1 MLRRIIAELFEQ
13 VTGGLAGPQPL
24 MPRPRGESLRPA
36 GERLRRWP
44 EPEEAERRE
53 ARRAPAPVPEPDT
66 DLDRGLAGELGS
78 PAALRRAFV
87 LMELLGP
94 PVSLRDRRDLV

>member
-13 VTGGLAGPQPL
+13 VTGAPAGPRPS
-24 MPRPRGESLRPA
+24 MPRPRGESLRTV

-44 EPEEAERRE
+44 EPEEAERME
-53 ARRAPAPVPEPDT
+53 ARRAPAPAPEPDT
-66 DLDRGLAGELGS
+66 ELDRGLAGELGS
-78 PAALRRAFV
+78 PAAVRRAFV
-87 LMELLGP
+87 LMEILGP